1 MKNISKLI
9 LGVCCS
15 ASILMTGCIDETFPT
30 NVATS
35 DQLSSSAKATEALL
49 WAMPA
54 YTNKFNVFAVVPSN
68 DAYAFDWGYG
78 SIMHIRDVM
87 TEDFAVISH
96 GYDWYQAWEYNMQQG
111 ENYLRPQYIWNY
123 YWKFVQTANNMI
135 GTLEPETATDVQ
147 LGYLGAGY
155 AFRAFIYLDMARM
168 FEFLEN
174 DKTNAVNAAGNNV
187 KGLTVP
193 IVKEGMTEAEARN
206 NPRATREQMAEFI
219 LDDLNKAEEYIAK
232 LTATEKTLPHLDVVY
247 GLKAR
252 YYMWLENYPEAK
264 NYAEKAIAATSVRP
278 MSQDAWL
285 STTKGFNDISAGMW
299 GSQMQSEDDVVKSGI
314 LNWTAWMSNE
324 AVYGYCG
331 AGPFNMISSSLY
343 NRINDTD
350 FRKLAWKAP
359 EGGALEGQNTYI
371 SEAQFEK
378 IPDYGSLKFRPAEGN
393 GDVSN
398 IGSASAYPLMRVEEM
413 YFIVAEAA
421 AHQNAAEGKA
431 QLESFMQTYRD
442 ANYVCSANDIID
454 EIILQK
460 RIEFWGEGITFFD
473 IKRLNMSVTRGYEG
487 TNFAD
492 AARFNTNGRPAWMNI
507 CIVQTEKNNNSALV
521 GYENPDPTALY
532 DVWID
537 PNATE

>member
-1 MKNISKLI
+1 
-9 LGVCCS
+9 
-15 ASILMTGCIDETFPT
+15 
-30 NVATS
+30 
-35 DQLSSSAKATEALL
+35 
-49 WAMPA
+49 
-54 YTNKFNVFAVVPSN
+54 
-68 DAYAFDWGYG
+68 
-78 SIMHIRDVM
+78 
-87 TEDFAVISH
+87 
-96 GYDWYQAWEYNMQQG
+96 
-111 ENYLRPQYIWNY
+111 
-123 YWKFVQTANNMI
+123 
-135 GTLEPETATDVQ
+135 
-147 LGYLGAGY
+147 
-155 AFRAFIYLDMARM
+155 
-168 FEFLEN
+168 
-174 DKTNAVNAAGNNV
+174 
-187 KGLTVP
+187 
-193 IVKEGMTEAEARN
+193 
-206 NPRATREQMAEFI
+206 
-219 LDDLNKAEEYIAK
+219 
-232 LTATEKTLPHLDVVY
+232 
-247 GLKAR
+247 
-252 YYMWLENYPEAK
+252 
-264 NYAEKAIAATSVRP
+264 
-278 MSQDAWL
+278 
-285 STTKGFNDISAGMW
+285 
-299 GSQMQSEDDVVKSGI
+299 
-314 LNWTAWMSNE
+314 
-324 AVYGYCG
+324 
-331 AGPFNMISSSLY
+331 MISSSLY